1 MKNEKHSK
9 CGNLHYIKANLRPT
23 KLQKNISKIL
33 IILPCFNEEQS
44 IGTILQKLKGIN
56 VIGCE
61 LIALPVND
69 ASTDNTL
76 KEIKKHSNHYLDLPK
91 NLGIGGAVQS
101 GLIYALQNNF
111 DIAVQMDGDG
121 QHPPLELI
129 KIIAPILKNDTDV
142 CIGSRFINKEG
153 FQSSFLRRAG
163 IKFLST
169 LIKLS
174 CGQTISDCTSG
185 YRAFNKRAIEE
196 CVKYYPKKY
205 PEPESAVHLIKKG
218 IRVMEIPVK
227 MEARD
232 GGTSSISGWRGIY
245 YMLKVSWAIL
255 MMK

>member
-1 MKNEKHSK
+1 LSQ
-9 CGNLHYIKANLRPT
+9 PT
-23 KLQKNISKIL
+23 KIL
-33 IILPCFNEEQS
+33 IILPCYNEEQS
-44 IGTILQKLKGIN
+44 IGSILQQLKPIN
-56 VIGCE
+56 VPKCE

-76 KEIKKHSNHYLDLPK
+76 NEIKKHSNHYLDLPK

-101 GLIYALQNNF
+101 GLKYAYENNF

-129 KIIAPILKNDTDV
+129 KIIAPILNNEADV
-142 CIGSRFINKEG
+142 CRGSRFIDKEG

-163 IKFLST
+163 IKFLSG
-169 LIKLS
+169 LIKLK
-174 CGQTISDCTSG
+174 CGQTVLDCTSG
-185 YRAFNKRAIEE
+185 YRAFNKKAIEE

-205 PEPESAVHLIKKG
+205 PEPESALHLIKKG
-218 IRVMEIPVK
+218 IRVKEVPVI

-245 YMLKVSWAIL
+245 YMVRVSIAIL
-255 MMK
+255 FV

>member
-1 MKNEKHSK
+1 MEK
-9 CGNLHYIKANLRPT
+9 T
-23 KLQKNISKIL
+23 TKIL

-44 IGTILQKLKGIN
+44 IGSILQQLKSIN
-56 VIGCE
+56 VPNCE

-76 KEIKKHSNHYLDLPK
+76 TEIKKHSNHYLDLPI

-101 GLIYALQNNF
+101 GLKYAHENNF
-111 DIAVQMDGDG
+111 DVAVQMDGDG

-129 KIIAPILKNDTDV
+129 KIITPIINNDTDV
-142 CIGSRFINKEG
+142 CIGSRFIDKEG

-163 IKFLST
+163 IKFLSA
-169 LIKLS
+169 LIKVR

-185 YRAFNKRAIEE
+185 YRAFNKKAIEE

-205 PEPESAVHLIKKG
+205 PEPESALHLIKKG
-218 IRVMEIPVK
+218 IRVKETPVI

-232 GGTSSISGWRGIY
+232 GGTSSISGFRSIY

-255 MMK
+255 TLRVK

>member
-1 MKNEKHSK
+1 MNK
-9 CGNLHYIKANLRPT
+9 T
-23 KLQKNISKIL
+23 TKIL
-33 IILPCFNEEQS
+33 IILPCYNEEQS
-44 IGTILQKLKGIN
+44 IGSILQQLKSIN
-56 VIGCE
+56 VPNCE

-76 KEIKKHSNHYLDLPK
+76 SEIKKHSNHYLDLPV

-101 GLIYALQNNF
+101 GLKYAHQNSF
-111 DIAVQMDGDG
+111 DVAVQMDGDG

-129 KIIAPILKNDTDV
+129 KIITPILNNDTDV
-142 CIGSRFINKEG
+142 CIGSRFIDKEG

-163 IKFLST
+163 IKFLSA
-169 LIKLS
+169 LIKLR

-185 YRAFNKRAIEE
+185 YRAFNKKAIEE

-205 PEPESAVHLIKKG
+205 PEPESALHLIKKG
-218 IRVMEIPVK
+218 IRVKETPVI

-255 MMK
+255 FFRKN

>member
-1 MKNEKHSK
+1 MPIPS
-9 CGNLHYIKANLRPT
+9 Y
-23 KLQKNISKIL
+23 KIL

-44 IGTILQKLKGIN
+44 IGSILQQLKSIN
-56 VIGCE
+56 VPNCE

-76 KEIKKHSNHYLDLPK
+76 SEIKKHGNHYLDLPI
-91 NLGIGGAVQS
+91 NLGIGGTVQS
-101 GLIYALQNNF
+101 GLKYAHQHNF

-129 KIIAPILKNDTDV
+129 KIITPILNNQTDV
-142 CIGSRFINKEG
+142 CIGSRFIDKEG

-163 IKFLST
+163 IKFLSA
-169 LIKLS
+169 LIKLR

-185 YRAFNKRAIEE
+185 YRAFNKKAIEE

-205 PEPESAVHLIKKG
+205 PEPESALHLIKKG
-218 IRVMEIPVK
+218 IRVKEVPVI
-227 MEARD
+227 MDARD
-232 GGTSSISGWRGIY
+232 GGTSSISGIRSVY

-255 MMK
+255 RVK